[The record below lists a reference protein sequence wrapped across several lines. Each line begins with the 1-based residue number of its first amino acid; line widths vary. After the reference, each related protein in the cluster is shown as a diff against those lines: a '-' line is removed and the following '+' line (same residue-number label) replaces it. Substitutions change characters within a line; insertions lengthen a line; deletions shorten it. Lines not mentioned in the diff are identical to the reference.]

1 MQRRGILNRM
11 SSEGDHHDGDVSA
24 KRTST
29 RRKAGIAAASITA
42 AATIFG
48 VVLGAGI
55 PYFSNKSVLEQ
66 QQQREEHQQTLAA
79 RGDAR
84 VYRETLFEANQILRE
99 ARQVGRWPPRS
110 ELSYFALPSLEDR
123 HLVQSRVSPTSY
135 ERIVLAD
142 QAMLGMA
149 SVIQI
154 EPAKELNPKNRTVIY
169 GWQKD
174 LEQAAAD
181 MREIE

>member
-1 MQRRGILNRM
+1 M
-11 SSEGDHHDGDVSA
+11 STEGDHQDGNVGG
-24 KRTST
+24 KRMPN
-29 RRKAGIAAASITA
+29 RRRAGIAAASITA
-42 AATIFG
+42 VATILG

-66 QQQREEHQQTLAA
+66 QQQREEHQQTLSA

-84 VYRETLFEANQILRE
+84 VYRETLFEANQILRDS
-99 ARQVGRWPPRS
+99 RRLGRWPPRS

-123 HLVQSRVSPTSY
+123 HLVQSRVSSTSY
-135 ERIVLAD
+135 GRIVLAD
-142 QAMLGMA
+142 QAMLAMA

-154 EPAKELNPKNRTVIY
+154 EPAKELSPTNRTVIY

>member
-1 MQRRGILNRM
+1 M
-11 SSEGDHHDGDVSA
+11 SSDGDDQGGDVRR
-24 KRTST
+24 KRTSKRWT
-29 RRKAGIAAASITA
+29 AGVLAASITA
-42 AATIFG
+42 LATVVAVVVGAA
-48 VVLGAGI
+48 I

-66 QQQREEHQQTLAA
+66 QLQREERQQTLAA

-84 VYRETLFEANQILRE
+84 VYRETLFEANQILRNASE
-99 ARQVGRWPPRS
+99 AGRWPPKT
-110 ELSYFALPSLEDR
+110 ELSYFGLPSLEDR

-135 ERIVLAD
+135 NRIVLAD

-154 EPAKELNPKNRTVIY
+154 EPAKGLSQGNQRVLH

-174 LEQAAAD
+174 LEEAAVD